1 MKNIVF
7 IILTL
12 FFFQSVYAQSIS
24 ITGQWNY
31 TIPTTDITEAG
42 KDFSGTYTSSVN
54 QVFLDINHPHI
65 WKISVKINNIDWDD
79 NLRVYV
85 RRTGNG
91 WGSGRISGTQ
101 NYKQTNNKGST
112 LINGNNLR
120 YDVPLQYQIRN
131 VSVTIPAHNYIAE
144 IVYTLSA
151 N

>member
-1 MKNIVF
+1 MKNIAF
-7 IILTL
+7 TILTL
-12 FFFQSVYAQSIS
+12 FFFQSVYTQSINV
-24 ITGQWNY
+24 TGQWNY
-31 TIPTTDITEAG
+31 TIPIANITEAG

-54 QVFLDINHPHI
+54 QVYLDINHPNTWH
-65 WKISVKINNIDWDD
+65 ISVKINNIDWDD
-79 NLRVYV
+79 NLQVYV

-101 NYKQTNNKGST
+101 NFKKTNNNGST
-112 LINGNNLR
+112 FINGRNPR
-120 YDVPLQYQIRN
+120 HDVPLQYQIRN